1 MVAGR
6 TGQHGYLYVDSQEKR
21 EAFSPGSAYSF
32 DAFTPLY
39 IGGVPDFTRLSG
51 LVTGYFYQGFNGI
64 ITEVTLINLN
74 IELEHFNS
82 TFMNSV
88 SLNS

>member
-21 EAFSPGSAYSF
+21 EAFSPGSAYSL

-64 ITEVTLINLN
+64 ITEVT
-74 IELEHFNS
+74 FS
-82 TFMNSV
+82 
-88 SLNS
+88 